1 MLAIQNIVNDQ
12 REIMHHDRK
21 PHPSIF
27 VQNTELKPKWT
38 QQNRN
43 EWVENAYVGENWTLT
58 QDNIVTGVPENDWTL
73 TLAEGQ
79 CVDVVP
85 VGTDSW
91 AVRPYGFNDKFRGDL
106 ADVEYL
112 GRPFAEWAAER
123 GVDIDA
129 IEGRHDLQAA
139 RIFPVVDTP
148 TT

>member
-1 MLAIQNIVNDQ
+1 M
-12 REIMHHDRK
+12 E
-21 PHPSIF
+21 
-27 VQNTELKPKWT
+27 
-38 QQNRN
+38 
-43 EWVENAYVGENWTLT
+43 LT

-112 GRPFAEWAAER
+112 GRPSQSGQPSAALTSTR
-123 GVDIDA
+123 
-129 IEGRHDLQAA
+129 
-139 RIFPVVDTP
+139 
-148 TT
+148 